1 MEKRLELFELA
12 RKIDISAVRTDV
24 TLQELSDLAETAKR
38 YHFICAFTMPCF
50 TPQLAELI
58 RDTPDVALGGVVGF
72 PSGAETTQ
80 TKVHIAREL
89 LSMGCGEL
97 DMVINVGALKSGYY
111 DLVERDIRSVVE
123 AADGKPVKSILEIC
137 YLTDDEIRRASEI
150 AVRAGVTYVKT
161 GTGWGPRPTT
171 VETIRLIRSTI
182 GDAAKIKAAGGVRGL
197 DTLLAMIDAGCDR
210 FGISAASCRKIMQEA
225 AARLE
230 AKNLVS

>member
-1 MEKRLELFELA
+1 METRLELHELA

-24 TLQELSDLAETAKR
+24 TMPELTDLAETAKR

-50 TPQLAELI
+50 TPQLAELL
-58 RDTPDVALGGVVGF
+58 RDTPDVAVGGVVGF

-89 LSMGCGEL
+89 LGMGCGEL

-161 GTGWGPRPTT
+161 GTGWGPKPTT
-171 VETIRLIRSTI
+171 VETIRLIRSAI

-230 AKNLVS
+230 R